1 LTKISLGHYEI
12 LQVATAAIPSSA
24 AWDNRFVRKIDHLG
38 LQNAALEMAGCLER
52 LSRSRL
58 IEWLPVTAVSCT
70 ALPLLLHTLGTD
82 PSSTRY
88 VKDSVYS
95 NLIKDRVQ
103 VLQTAME
110 TYKFQ
115 YEGVNWIIDMINRV
129 VSLSRAVS
137 ISPAGASI
145 IGPNEQ
151 SSIDGD
157 GHRMGKLIFQPSWYL
172 RLAFAVDVALSKGR
186 LPEDDS
192 FSRSFQELVLAEAG
206 QSGDIVSKQVCDG
219 NKSSGTFY
227 CATRGVKDNQ
237 PIAGYAEASSGNT
250 QLGSEPLYVITEVRG
265 SSWDRLLFNSQEVD
279 ETEMEGNGGVDI
291 GTMPPSSE
299 DNMTVNGE
307 KDLGGDLDIFTLL
320 TQEDVD
326 TSADFPVGLLPP
338 T

>member
-1 LTKISLGHYEI
+1 MFDH
-12 LQVATAAIPSSA
+12 
-24 AWDNRFVRKIDHLG
+24 KIDHLD

-70 ALPLLLHTLGTD
+70 ALPLLLHILGAD
-82 PSSTRY
+82 PSSSRY

-103 VLQTAME
+103 VLRKAME
-110 TYKFQ
+110 MYKFQ
-115 YEGVNWIIDMINRV
+115 YEGVNWIIDVINRV
-129 VSLSRAVS
+129 VSLSRTVS
-137 ISPAGASI
+137 ISPTGPSI

-151 SSIDGD
+151 SSVDGD

-172 RLAFAVDVALSKGR
+172 RLAFAVDIALSNGR
-186 LPEDDS
+186 LPEDES
-192 FSRSFQELVLAEAG
+192 FSRSFQELVLSEAG
-206 QSGDIVSKQVCDG
+206 QPRDVSKQVGDG
-219 NKSSGTFY
+219 DKYSGSFHGL
-227 CATRGVKDNQ
+227 TRGVKDNQ
-237 PIAGYAEASSGNT
+237 VIAAYAGASSEDIR
-250 QLGSEPLYVITEVRG
+250 LGPEPSYVITEMRG
-265 SSWDRLLFNSQEVD
+265 SSWDRLLFSSQEVD

-291 GTMPPSSE
+291 GTMPPLSE
-299 DNMTVNGE
+299 DNMTMNGE
-307 KDLGGDLDIFTLL
+307 EDVGRDLDIFTIL